1 LLANSVYFF
10 RSYAPID
17 FDSLGEVS
25 VSVRLGIRDEPL
37 FTFRG
42 FSGLFF
48 GFLVGLGPRSSYLPD
63 NTF

>member
-1 LLANSVYFF
+1 
-10 RSYAPID
+10 
-17 FDSLGEVS
+17 
-25 VSVRLGIRDEPL
+25 L